1 MAEDVIKVRVEAD
14 GQQAKAELAG
24 VSQSIDQVGKSAE
37 QAGSASKTFSERAV
51 EVKDLWSAASTA
63 LQQGERAIAALTN
76 GLKDVAKQAGLS
88 GDALD
93 DFNRRMDSIP
103 TNPFKAVISG
113 IGEVVGQLREW
124 ADADEKVRLAM
135 LARIS
140 AEEADKL
147 SIKELNKL
155 VSEHVGQ
162 LDERRAAIEKL
173 TDAIRPNSDALKV
186 QAENLVEAARR
197 AQESGALSAEATEV
211 LQQQVQKLL
220 DSFAQSGEVVPA
232 ALAAI
237 ADKYEVVTTRAE
249 EAAEAQAD
257 ASEKAEEA
265 AQREIEAAEKAA
277 AKEEERAVREAEAHA
292 KRVAAA
298 LDAAIAKEEAA
309 AREVAAAEAGVRAIE
324 DELRQFADADTPE
337 GLAELNAELADLRSQ
352 DILTPQQLKR
362 LQDLE
367 DITGSITAKMRDW
380 RVVSEKLA
388 KQDEILTRLEKARAK
403 ALELEDE
410 RLAAMLETLAIQNR
424 EFREAANTTNDF
436 GGAAG
441 DAAMSFEEL
450 ERANADA
457 LDTAGRFGGE
467 ADDLA
472 GTLGDLGEAAG
483 DFSKELGDLA
493 KETDKAD
500 SGFGKMGEQ
509 ADELIPKL
517 EEIKRLVSE
526 IKEEAGS
533 ISLGL

>member
-24 VSQSIDQVGKSAE
+24 VSKSIEEVG
-37 QAGSASKTFSERAV
+37 GSAGRAQQAAG
-51 EVKDLWSAASTA
+51 DL
-63 LQQGERAIAALTN
+63 
-76 GLKDVAKQAGLS
+76 AGKL
-88 GDALD
+88 GDLV
-93 DFNRRMDSIP
+93 RTTS
-103 TNPFKAVISG
+103 
-113 IGEVVGQLREW
+113 QLREFIGK
-124 ADADEKVRLAM
+124 AIGAIGLATATFRVFYEGTRDVIEGLEKIGIEIDGPLT
-135 LARIS
+135 S
-140 AEEADKL
+140 AF
-147 SIKELNKL
+147 S
-155 VSEHVGQ
+155 
-162 LDERRAAIEKL
+162 RL
-173 TDAIRPNSDALKV
+173 TDAMVGADEQLGEIKTAFNS
-186 QAENLVEAARR
+186 
-197 AQESGALSAEATEV
+197 LSKEQ
-211 LQQQVQKLL
+211 LQ
-220 DSFAQSGEVVPA
+220 AQSILDKYVNTLQKKRDE
-232 ALAAI
+232 LAATAVAI
-237 ADKYEVVTTRAE
+237 DRQV
-249 EAAEAQAD
+249 
-257 ASEKAEEA
+257 ASEKASGEVQKTTLEWIQKTLDAYVALGDAIPPALQKTADALGVMASEQEA
-265 AQREIEAAEKAA
+265 AAEAAEKAAAREIEAAEKAA

-367 DITGSITAKMRDW
+367 DITGSIWAKTKDW
-380 RVVSEKLA
+380 RVESEKLA

-403 ALELEDE
+403 ALELEE
-410 RLAAMLETLAIQNR
+410 KRLAAMLETLAIQNQ

>member
-1 MAEDVIKVRVEAD
+1 
-14 GQQAKAELAG
+14 
-24 VSQSIDQVGKSAE
+24 
-37 QAGSASKTFSERAV
+37 
-51 EVKDLWSAASTA
+51 
-63 LQQGERAIAALTN
+63 
-76 GLKDVAKQAGLS
+76 
-88 GDALD
+88 
-93 DFNRRMDSIP
+93 
-103 TNPFKAVISG
+103 
-113 IGEVVGQLREW
+113 
-124 ADADEKVRLAM
+124 
-135 LARIS
+135 
-140 AEEADKL
+140 
-147 SIKELNKL
+147 
-155 VSEHVGQ
+155 
-162 LDERRAAIEKL
+162 
-173 TDAIRPNSDALKV
+173 
-186 QAENLVEAARR
+186 
-197 AQESGALSAEATEV
+197 
-211 LQQQVQKLL
+211 
-220 DSFAQSGEVVPA
+220 
-232 ALAAI
+232 
-237 ADKYEVVTTRAE
+237 
-249 EAAEAQAD
+249 
-257 ASEKAEEA
+257 
-265 AQREIEAAEKAA
+265 
-277 AKEEERAVREAEAHA
+277 
-292 KRVAAA
+292 
-298 LDAAIAKEEAA
+298 
-309 AREVAAAEAGVRAIE
+309 RAIE
-324 DELRQFADADTPE
+324 DELQQFADADTPE

-367 DITGSITAKMRDW
+367 DITGSITAKTKDW
-380 RVVSEKLA
+380 RVESEKLA
-388 KQDEILTRLEKARAK
+388 KQDEILTRLEEARAK

-410 RLAAMLETLAIQNR
+410 RLAAMLETLAIQNQ

>member
-24 VSQSIDQVGKSAE
+24 VSKSIEEVGESAKTSS
-37 QAGSASKTFSERAV
+37 AGLGGLVEKYSSLIEAAGKFVVASKLIGAALAGVSKAV
-51 EVKDLWSAASTA
+51 RDISALYGGLDDETGELVNSTEK
-63 LQQGERAIAALTN
+63 LGQAIAR
-76 GLKDVAKQAGLS
+76 
-88 GDALD
+88 LD
-93 DFNRRMDSIP
+93 IME
-103 TNPFKAVISG
+103 AAA
-113 IGEVVGQLREW
+113 QLGRT
-124 ADADEKVRLAM
+124 LANVY
-135 LARIS
+135 I
-140 AEEADKL
+140 D
-147 SIKELNKL
+147 
-155 VSEHVGQ
+155 
-162 LDERRAAIEKL
+162 L
-173 TDAIRPNSDALKV
+173 TDATKSAAVSNDAYLASVAKAREQLESVIAIQNSFVQGLERERAALDLRAQAFV
-186 QAENLVEAARR
+186 RQAESERLAGEV
-197 AQESGALSAEATEV
+197 QDATRDQ
-211 LQQQVQKLL
+211 LQKLL
-220 DSFAQSGEVVPA
+220 ETYARLGDAVPA
-232 ALAAI
+232 NLQKVTDALGIVTREQEAA
-237 ADKYEVVTTRAE
+237 A
-249 EAAEAQAD
+249 EAAE
-257 ASEKAEEA
+257 KAA
-265 AQREIEAAEKAA
+265 AREIEAAEKAA
-277 AKEEERAVREAEAHA
+277 AREEERAVREAEAHA

-367 DITGSITAKMRDW
+367 DITGSITAGARDW
-380 RVVSEKLA
+380 RVESEKLA
-388 KQDEILTRLEKARAK
+388 KQNKILTRLEEARAK
-403 ALELEDE
+403 ALELEE
-410 RLAAMLETLAIQNR
+410 KRLAAMLETLAIQNR